1 MLTNKSYRVLLVMLG
16 IAVVS
21 TFLAGLATC
30 IPVKPLDVGA
40 LTNSADRIVVGR
52 VVSVTNNG
60 SGTVEFAGGVVS
72 VAGEV
77 ASLQV
82 DNVIKGEAGS
92 GALSFQFWVPKAP
105 IGFQSIST
113 GQYGIFFLRQKT
125 PMPEVLDP
133 THAVLPALSGL
144 EITGGT
150 PLDEVTNALLQVL
163 VAPGAREQ
171 EALEALAALAT
182 IRTDSATDGLRS
194 ALEISSGQLRLRIAA
209 RLVARSD
216 LRGLEPVA
224 DALQHSAGLPE
235 QLISELAGS
244 LGGLRDPKSVPTLR
258 GLLETNDQRV
268 IQGAAIA
275 LRQTHS
281 REALE
286 PLSTLLSNGDERVRY
301 YAVVGMGEITGQDNW
316 TPAFDEFRQH
326 ENKYVSHW
334 REWAASSLGR
344 GAP

>member
-16 IAVVS
+16 IATVS

-30 IPVKPLDVGA
+30 IPVAPLDVGA

-52 VVSVTNNG
+52 VVSVANNG

-72 VAGEV
+72 VVREV

-82 DNVIKGEAGS
+82 DKVIKGEAGS
-92 GALSFQFWVPKAP
+92 GALSFQFWVPNAP
-105 IGFQSIST
+105 VGFQSISP
-113 GQYGIFFLRQKT
+113 GQYGIFFLRRKT

-133 THAVLPALSGL
+133 THAVLPALSGV

-150 PLDEVTNALLQVL
+150 LLDEVTSTLLQVL
-163 VAPGAREQ
+163 VAPGATEP
-171 EALEALAALAT
+171 EVLGALGVLTT
-182 IRTDSATDGLRS
+182 IRTDSATDGSRS
-194 ALEISSGQLRLRIAA
+194 ALETRSGQLRLRIAD
-209 RLVARSD
+209 RLVARND
-216 LRGLEPVA
+216 LAGLEPVA

-244 LGGLRDPKSVPTLR
+244 LGGLRDPQSVPTLR

-268 IQGAAIA
+268 LQGAAIA

-286 PLSTLLSNGDERVRY
+286 PLSTLLSNGDQRVRY
-301 YAVVGMGEITGQDNW
+301 YAVVGMGEITGQDKW
-316 TPAFDEFRQH
+316 TPAFDEFREH
-326 ENKYVSHW
+326 EARYLSYW
-334 REWAASSLGR
+334 RDWSASNLGR